1 MRKKIL
7 ERERD
12 RESVSVRTQKRERG
26 KVSDNNDDCG
36 IKKRVQKQ
44 WKSSGATGSE
54 KVILFYLM

>member
-26 KVSDNNDDCG
+26 GKFQTITMTV
-36 IKKRVQKQ
+36 V
-44 WKSSGATGSE
+44 
-54 KVILFYLM
+54 